1 MQVVKI
7 AGQGGDQI
15 TETSS
20 ALDVNI
26 KSGSSGLPTGAATAA
41 KQDALFDEVA
51 LFDIGGPQRVVND
64 GTSKTVTVPAAAKMV
79 VVDAEGADVRLEIDG
94 AASATS
100 TIRIPEDTIR
110 GHPIAGG
117 DQTLASWG
125 AVGSIANVRF
135 LGVL

>member
-26 KSGSSGLPTGAATAA
+26 KSGSSGLPDGAATSA

-51 LFDIGGPQRVVND
+51 LFDVGEPQRIVND
-64 GTSKTVTVPAAAKMV
+64 GTSKAVTVPAAAKMA
-79 VVDAEGADVRLEIDG
+79 VVDAEGGDVRLEIDG
-94 AASATS
+94 DATATS

-110 GHPIAGG
+110 GHPISGG